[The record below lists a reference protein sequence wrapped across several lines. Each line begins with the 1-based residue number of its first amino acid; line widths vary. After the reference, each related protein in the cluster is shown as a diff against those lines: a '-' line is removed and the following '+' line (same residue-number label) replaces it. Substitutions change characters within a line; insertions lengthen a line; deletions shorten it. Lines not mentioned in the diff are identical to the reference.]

1 MCGLAGVWRH
11 DGGPVTREEIAAMVA
26 PIVHRGPDDSGE
38 WLSGRVGFGHRRLSI
53 IDLSAASR
61 QPMITADGLGV
72 LIYNGE
78 LYNYRELRAE
88 MEREG
93 ARFTTTGDA
102 EVVLQALHR
111 WGPESSLP
119 RFNGMFAVAYFDGRE
134 KALWL
139 ARDRIGIKPLLV
151 ADTGRELLFASEAKA
166 ILAHPRF
173 ERRINERVLDR
184 FLLGRS
190 WDSTTSFF
198 AGIEGVAPG
207 SWWRVSE
214 AGVERRTYFDVLGA
228 VDVERL
234 VANGRADPG
243 SFVEPFAAALRAST
257 KLHLASDAPLGT
269 MCSGGVDSSLI
280 TAYAKETLPDVR
292 AFVADIPW
300 PGGEA
305 AQAERVGKHL
315 GVPVERVRVD
325 RTRLLGL
332 WPRTVWHSDGPTS
345 HPSDAALLA
354 VTETCRDS
362 GIKVL
367 LTGEGSD
374 ELFAGYDWY
383 AGTLRAWRR
392 LEWPRRLFTRR
403 RRRLG
408 RDLRAA
414 PFSNMPAARDHRL
427 RRRLIL
433 FLDGER
439 ELYAHRLLERLGPV
453 EPASDRAFL
462 AHALF
467 DVSDYISWILHR
479 HDRIGMAASMEMRVP
494 FLENAM
500 FDFAFHLPRRAK
512 FRRRTS
518 KWVVKEAA
526 AKVLPR
532 EVVYARKKGFPVPE
546 AFTLGSEAIL
556 AGGMVADRF
565 GWTAEATRRVMAMA
579 REDAHLR
586 FQLAGAELWM
596 RLFFDGASA
605 DALGERLLAS
615 AA

>member
-1 MCGLAGVWRH
+1 MESR
-11 DGGPVTREEIAAMVA
+11 EIAAMVA
-26 PIVHRGPDDSGE
+26 PIEHRGPDDSGE
-38 WLSGRVGFGHRRLSI
+38 WLNGRVGFGHRRLSI
-53 IDLSAASR
+53 IDLSSASH
-61 QPMITADGLGV
+61 QPMATPDGLGV

-78 LYNYRELRAE
+78 VYNYRDLRHALQQ
-88 MEREG
+88 EG
-93 ARFTTTGDA
+93 VRFTTSGDA
-102 EVVLQALHR
+102 EVVLQALHH
-111 WGPESSLP
+111 WGPETALP

-134 KALWL
+134 QALWL
-139 ARDRIGIKPLLV
+139 ARDRIGIKPLLT

-198 AGIEGVAPG
+198 AGIEGLAPG
-207 SWWRVSE
+207 AWWKISDGGIEKGR
-214 AGVERRTYFDVLGA
+214 YFEVMAAL
-228 VDVERL
+228 DVERL
-234 VANGRADPG
+234 VAAGSADPA

-257 KLHLASDAPLGT
+257 RLHLVSDAPLAT

-280 TAYAKETLPDVR
+280 TAYAKELLPEVT

-315 GVPVERVRVD
+315 GVPVRRVRVD
-325 RTRLLGL
+325 RARFLSL
-332 WPRTVWHSDGPTS
+332 WPGTVWHSDGPTS

-354 VTETCRDS
+354 VTETCREL

-374 ELFAGYDWY
+374 ELFAGYGWY
-383 AGTLRAWRR
+383 GATLRAWRG
-392 LEWPRRLFTRR
+392 LEWPLKFILPRR
-403 RRRLG
+403 RRAA
-408 RDLRAA
+408 RDLAAA
-414 PFSNMPAARDHRL
+414 PFSTLLGAGNHNL
-427 RRRLIL
+427 RRRLTVL
-433 FLDGER
+433 LDSER
-439 ELYAHRLLERLGPV
+439 EFYANDLLDRLGPV
-453 EPASDRAFL
+453 EPASDRAHL

-467 DVSDYISWILHR
+467 DFSDYISWILHR

-512 FRRRTS
+512 LQGRRS

-526 AKVLPR
+526 AKALPPA
-532 EVVYARKKGFPVPE
+532 VVHAKKKGFPVPE
-546 AFTLGSEAIL
+546 EFTMGCESIL
-556 AGGMVADRF
+556 INGMLADHF
-565 GWTAEATRRVMAMA
+565 GWSAEVARRMAAMS

-586 FQLAGAELWM
+586 FQFVGTELWL
-596 RLFFDGASA
+596 RLFFDGATV
-605 DALGERLLAS
+605 DALAERLAG
-615 AA
+615 A

>member
-1 MCGLAGVWRH
+1 LCGLVGVWRG
-11 DGGPVTREEIAAMVA
+11 DRPVERGEIAAMLG
-26 PIVHRGPDDSGE
+26 PIAHRGPDDSGE
-38 WLSGRVGFGHRRLSI
+38 WLNGRVGFGHLRLSI
-53 IDLSAASR
+53 IDLSEASR
-61 QPMITADGLGV
+61 QPMATADGLGV

-78 LYNYRELRAE
+78 VYNFRDLRSAL
-88 MEREG
+88 EREG
-93 ARFTTTGDA
+93 VRFATSGDA
-102 EVVLQALHR
+102 EVVLQALHH
-111 WGPESSLP
+111 WGPEKALP

-151 ADTGRELLFASEAKA
+151 ADTGTELLFASEAKA

-173 ERRINERVLDR
+173 ARRINEDVLDR
-184 FLLGRS
+184 FLLGRF

-207 SWWRVSE
+207 SWWKVTDDGIEKR
-214 AGVERRTYFDVLGA
+214 AYFDVLSA
-228 VDVERL
+228 LDVERL
-234 VANGRADPG
+234 VANGNTDPT

-257 KLHLASDAPLGT
+257 RLHLVSDAPVGT
-269 MCSGGVDSSLI
+269 MCSGGVDSSLV
-280 TAYAKETLPDVR
+280 TAYAKEALPDVR
-292 AFVADIPW
+292 AFVADITW

-305 AQAERVGKHL
+305 SQAEKVGKHL
-315 GVPVERVRVD
+315 GVAVERVRVD
-325 RTRLLGL
+325 RERLLGL

-354 VTETCRDS
+354 VTETCRDA

-374 ELFAGYDWY
+374 ELFAGYGVY
-383 AGTLRAWRR
+383 RKTREAWRR

-403 RRRLG
+403 RRHLA
-408 RDLRAA
+408 RDLAAA
-414 PFSNMPAARDHRL
+414 PFSSLIAARDHLL
-427 RRRLIL
+427 RRRLVL

-439 ELYAHRLLERLGPV
+439 EFYAQQLMERLRPV

-462 AHALF
+462 AHVLYDF
-467 DVSDYISWILHR
+467 TDYISWILHR
-479 HDRIGMAASMEMRVP
+479 HDRMGMAASMEMRVP

-512 FRRRTS
+512 LQGRTG

-532 EVVYARKKGFPVPE
+532 EVVYAKKKGFPVPE
-546 AFTLGSEAIL
+546 EFTRGTEAIL

-565 GWTAEATRRVMAMA
+565 GWSAEVSRHMTAIA
-579 REDAHLR
+579 RADAHFR
-586 FQLAGAELWM
+586 FHLVGAELWM

-605 DALGERLLAS
+605 ESLGERLIAS
-615 AA
+615 AV